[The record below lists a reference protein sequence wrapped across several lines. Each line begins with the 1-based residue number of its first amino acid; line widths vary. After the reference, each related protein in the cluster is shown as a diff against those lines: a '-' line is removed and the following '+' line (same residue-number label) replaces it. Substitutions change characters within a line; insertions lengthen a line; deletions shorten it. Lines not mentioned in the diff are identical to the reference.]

1 VIIIE
6 PYFDCYE
13 PMVEVAG
20 GIPVFIALKPVSS
33 ASSFIAIIDVI
44 MWKLLSEKQII
55 RLMKLIICYMTIQNT
70 RS

>member
-1 VIIIE
+1 MIIIE

-44 MWKLLSEKQII
+44 MWKLLWEKQII
-55 RLMKLIICYMTIQNT
+55 SLMKLIICYSVDI
-70 RS
+70 SLG